1 MCGYSVRCADWA
13 REQGALRAL
22 REAVFVVEQHVPVE
36 LEWDGLDGDCE
47 HVLALDVHGSPI
59 GTGRLLPDGHIGRMA
74 VLRDWR
80 GRGVGRAL
88 LALLVERARTRGH
101 AEAVLNAQTS
111 ALGFYEKQ
119 GFVARGPEF
128 LEAGIAHREMR
139 LALRSSPGQAA
150 VGQACSS
157 VSPVTVPDAS

>member
-1 MCGYSVRCADWA
+1 MSAYTVRIADWT
-13 REQGALRAL
+13 REAAALRAL
-22 REAVFVVEQHVPVE
+22 REAVFVVEQRVPVE
-36 LEWDGLDGDCE
+36 LEWDGLDAGCE
-47 HVLALDVHGSPI
+47 HALALDAGGSPI

-88 LALLVERARTRGH
+88 LALLVERARIRGD

-111 ALGFYEKQ
+111 AIGFYEKQ
-119 GFVARGPEF
+119 GFVACGPEF

-139 LALRSSPGQAA
+139 LALLPPPA
-150 VGQACSS
+150 QACSS
-157 VSPVTVPDAS
+157 VSPVTLPDAS